1 MVRSVRDAC
10 SCVTVTP
17 SVQVQSPQ
25 KQSLDGGDPN
35 VRVSTRRAKEKFNAA
50 VIPNVEAAAVA
61 VSPGIQETLAMLQAG
76 LLAASTSASA
86 GEWKASAQ

>member
-1 MVRSVRDAC
+1 MSGESESEEWWFDVRPKGVGWKLPRRIDALFSDASDGQMVRSVRDAC

-35 VRVSTRRAKEKFNAA
+35 VRVST
-50 VIPNVEAAAVA
+50 
-61 VSPGIQETLAMLQAG
+61 
-76 LLAASTSASA
+76 
-86 GEWKASAQ
+86 